1 MAKSRSVSSGKRGRE
16 QRDRMELFGHE
27 LRALVASRPGLKLV
41 ELLGRTPRM
50 NEVNVAH
57 RLVADGL
64 LLRSAAGLYSV
75 NPDPPPQWDRLPE
88 AGHGRVASGLRLDGK
103 SPGKKRKGE

>member
-1 MAKSRSVSSGKRGRE
+1 VAKSRSVSSGRKGRE
-16 QRDRMELFGHE
+16 QRDRMELFAHE
-27 LRALVASRPGLKLV
+27 LRALVASRPGLTLA
-41 ELLGRTPRM
+41 ELLGRNPLTG
-50 NEVNVAH
+50 EVGVAH
-57 RLVADGL
+57 RLVEHGL
-64 LLRSAAGLYSV
+64 LLRSNAGRYSV

>member
-1 MAKSRSVSSGKRGRE
+1 VAKSRSASSGKRGRE
-16 QRDRMELFGHE
+16 QRDRLEAFGHE
-27 LRALVASRPGLKLV
+27 LRALIASRPGLTLA
-41 ELLGRTPRM
+41 ELLGRTPRFG
-50 NEVNVAH
+50 EVTVAH
-57 RLVADGL
+57 RLVDRGL
-64 LLRSAAGLYSV
+64 LLRSAAGLYTV